1 MKDFI
6 NDIELGKI
14 ELIKSTDDPKEV
26 QRKEKEAE
34 KRIRSLEK
42 LQKEK

>member
-34 KRIRSLEK
+34 KRIRSIEK
-42 LQKEK
+42 LQKE

>member
-1 MKDFI
+1 MKDYI

-14 ELIKSTDDPKEV
+14 ELIKSTDDPKEI

-34 KRIRSLEK
+34 KRIKELEK
-42 LQKEK
+42 LQNE